1 MERQVV
7 VENSRNRTVIG
18 LAIGLL
24 SIGVLVLGIAIGRA
38 NIGKGAGDSL
48 LKGGP
53 EAAEPLRLVTRSSD
67 DTPAGSMST
76 LDISRDVDDSRD
88 NAIVRASRIAGPSVV
103 SVSVIQTLV
112 ARGGPFFG
120 QSGDD
125 FFEQFFGDVFP
136 PRVYRERIPSLGS
149 GFVISDNGYVLTNE
163 HVVHSAEQIKVTLP
177 DGRQF
182 DGKLVGS
189 DSSFDLAVLKIDA
202 KGLPVAV
209 LGNSDD
215 IVVGEWAIAIGN
227 PFGFLLNDPSP
238 SVTAGV
244 ISALKRDV
252 KSTGLQGGIYKD
264 MIQTDAAINP
274 GNSGGPLVNGKG
286 QVIGVNTFIFTQSGG
301 SLGMGFAIPVNIAK
315 RVVEEIIKFG
325 AVRGVWVGISVQDIT
340 PYVASH
346 LGITDTHGVIVARLE
361 QGSPADKAGV
371 KAGDIIRKVQGQQVN
386 NSTDAQRS
394 IFGAGVGDV
403 VVLTIERDD
412 KRWDVK
418 LKLEEVPKKS

>member
-1 MERQVV
+1 MI
-7 VENSRNRTVIG
+7 VETRRHLAVICLG
-18 LAIGLL
+18 TGLL
-24 SIGVLVLGIAIGRA
+24 FVSVLVLGIAIGRMQT
-38 NIGKGAGDSL
+38 GKGIGEWLPNGSPS
-48 LKGGP
+48 GT
-53 EAAEPLRLVTRSSD
+53 EPLRLVTHSSKD
-67 DTPAGSMST
+67 DPADTIAT
-76 LDISRDVDDSRD
+76 LAIARDVEESRD

-103 SVSVIQTLV
+103 SVSVIQTVV
-112 ARGGPFFG
+112 ARGGPFLG
-120 QSGDD
+120 RSGDD
-125 FFEQFFGDVFP
+125 FFDQFFGGVFP
-136 PRVYRERIPSLGS
+136 PREYRQRVPSLGS
-149 GFVISDNGYVLTNE
+149 GFVISDNGYILTNE
-163 HVVHSAEQIKVTLP
+163 HVVHNAEQIKVTLP

-189 DSSFDLAVLKIDA
+189 DPTYDLAILKIDA
-202 KGLPVAV
+202 KGVPAAI

-252 KSTGLQGGIYKD
+252 KSTGSEGGIYKD

-286 QVIGVNTFIFTQSGG
+286 EVIGVNTFIFTQSGG

-315 RVVEEIIKFG
+315 KVVEEITKFG
-325 AVRGVWVGISVQDIT
+325 AVRSVWVGISVQDIT
-340 PYVASH
+340 PYLASH
-346 LGITDTHGVIVARLE
+346 LNITDARGVVVARLE
-361 QGSPADKAGV
+361 RGSPADKAGI
-371 KAGDIIRKVQGQQVN
+371 KAGDIIRKVQGQQIN
-386 NSTDAQRS
+386 NSNDAQRS

-403 VVLTIERDD
+403 VVLTIERDH
-412 KRWDVK
+412 KKWDVK